1 VIGILVETPGD
12 FVVLILVEIG
22 NRNPDRILAE
32 IKAGF
37 VVMILGEMNRN
48 PDRILAEIK
57 AGFVIMILGEMST
70 RESDLNL
77 TEITIIK

>member
-1 VIGILVETPGD
+1 METPGD

-57 AGFVIMILGEMST
+57 TIMILGEMST

>member
-1 VIGILVETPGD
+1 MIGILVETPGD

-37 VVMILGEMNRN
+37 L
-48 PDRILAEIK
+48 
-57 AGFVIMILGEMST
+57 IMILGEMST
-70 RESDLNL
+70 GESDLNL

>member
-1 VIGILVETPGD
+1 MIGILVETPGD

-37 VVMILGEMNRN
+37 VVMILGEM
-48 PDRILAEIK
+48 
-57 AGFVIMILGEMST
+57 ST
-70 RESDLNL
+70 GESDLNL